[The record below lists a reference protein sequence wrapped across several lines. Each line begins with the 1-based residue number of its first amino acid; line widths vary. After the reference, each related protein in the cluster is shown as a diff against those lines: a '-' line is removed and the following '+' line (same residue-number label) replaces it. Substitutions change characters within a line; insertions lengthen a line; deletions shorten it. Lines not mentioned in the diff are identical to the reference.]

1 MTLTKFGHL
10 LHEEIVA
17 LALLA
22 LVQKALVVGCVI
34 SILAMKADHVHHLAD
49 HVHHLACHVHHLAC
63 IVVIVEWTVV
73 HHREVD
79 LEVVDGSVV

>member
-34 SILAMKADHVHHLAD
+34 SILAMKADHVHHLA
-49 HVHHLACHVHHLAC
+49 CHVHHLAC
-63 IVVIVEWTVV
+63 IGVIVEWTVV